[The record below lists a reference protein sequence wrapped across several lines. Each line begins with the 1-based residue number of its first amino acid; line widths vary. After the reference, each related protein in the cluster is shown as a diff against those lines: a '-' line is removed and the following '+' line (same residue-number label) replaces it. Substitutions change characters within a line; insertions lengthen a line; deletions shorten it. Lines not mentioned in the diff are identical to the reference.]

1 MSQYDFCRDVWTSVE
16 LSCIII
22 ICQTK
27 TLYTWSLRLALFS
40 GKIEHERPRL
50 VGRGMYKG
58 KFAQIERFFK
68 YRPQAHKDSQPT

>member
-1 MSQYDFCRDVWTSVE
+1 MSHYDFCRDVWTSFE

-40 GKIEHERPRL
+40 DKIEHE
-50 VGRGMYKG
+50 
-58 KFAQIERFFK
+58 
-68 YRPQAHKDSQPT
+68 YRPQADKDIQPTKE